1 VRPRSLLI
9 LFLVVA
15 ALGAFVWF
23 VERDLPSTDRRAELA
38 KRVLSAEAEEIIG
51 LVIERGGG
59 VVRLERAQQAAEEMA
74 ETEEPLPSSDEEWTL
89 VEPLEARADS
99 DAVGSLVRSLTG
111 IEKER
116 TIEEFEREE
125 VGLADPDTIVS
136 LIGKSEEWILQV
148 GEKVPGSSNVI
159 VGVEGRAEA
168 YVVADSFLDSLTKDP
183 GEWRSR
189 DAFAAD
195 EDAISKIRL
204 VGEREIT
211 LTRQDDE
218 FRLQS
223 PLADEADA
231 DRVDDLLADITGLE
245 MKTFLDEPRDL
256 AALGLDPPLASL
268 LVSVDSG
275 DEIEIRLGAAKQ
287 DSEDLHFA
295 WLDGQ
300 AFETES
306 DLQEHTSVTVES
318 WRSKDWSRFD
328 IFEVDTLELSEDAG
342 RLRLERASGDWLRD
356 GEKIA
361 YTAGSDLL
369 YALEGSEASRIAD
382 QSTISGDPILEIELF
397 GSEKEEKL
405 TLFGE
410 MSEGF
415 PALRAGRESVLILPA
430 ETVTELR
437 EKIQAVRNAEVV
449 PSPEESDDAEP
460 E

>member
-1 VRPRSLLI
+1 
-9 LFLVVA
+9 
-15 ALGAFVWF
+15 
-23 VERDLPSTDRRAELA
+23 
-38 KRVLSAEAEEIIG
+38 
-51 LVIERGGG
+51 
-59 VVRLERAQQAAEEMA
+59 
-74 ETEEPLPSSDEEWTL
+74 
-89 VEPLEARADS
+89 
-99 DAVGSLVRSLTG
+99 
-111 IEKER
+111 
-116 TIEEFEREE
+116 
-125 VGLADPDTIVS
+125 VS